1 MPKLTSLHKQLRG
14 DTKKYI
20 QRKNVRQNTLEENKL
35 IVDGIVK
42 EFTEKEINEKNL
54 LEIIRHWFHE
64 IDKIY
69 YKRDEIEVTL
79 SPTDLKVIK
88 LCHECVDKL
97 KVLSFKKNVKI
108 PNLPSTIHK
117 KAHFA

>member
-1 MPKLTSLHKQLRG
+1 M
-14 DTKKYI
+14 
-20 QRKNVRQNTLEENKL
+20 N
-35 IVDGIVK
+35 GIVK
-42 EFTEKEINEKNL
+42 KFTEKEINDKNL

-79 SPTDLKVIK
+79 SPADFKVLK

-97 KVLSFKKNVKI
+97 KVLSFKKNVTI
-108 PNLPSTIHK
+108 PNLPSTVHQ
-117 KAHFA
+117 KAYIAH